1 VKTPEALTRRRHI
14 GLWLAGWSVMLLL
27 TVLIG
32 GITRL
37 TDSGLSITEWRP
49 VAGVIPPLSQ
59 EAWTTEFAKYQAIPE
74 YQQVYPDMTLDG
86 FKRIYLWEYGHRLW
100 ARLVGL
106 AFALPLLVFL
116 ARGWLTPPYRARL
129 VLLLALTGAQGALGW
144 YMVKSGL
151 AMRTDVSQ
159 YRLAA
164 HLALALVIYA
174 VAVWTAS
181 ELLTSTSAPGS
192 GSGGARVR
200 SAGMALTALAFA
212 TAISGAFVAGL
223 DAGKAYSTFPLMG
236 GRLVP
241 AGYAQLDPWYRNLF
255 EHVPAVQFNH
265 RLLGIVLLLAALL
278 LWNYARRVAL
288 PDRARRLAR
297 ALPLV
302 VLTQV
307 GLGITTLLLGVPVAV
322 AVVHQG
328 GAVMVLT
335 TAILLTQSLS
345 ATPRPG
351 TLRPTSP

>member
-1 VKTPEALTRRRHI
+1 MASSADAPRIRRRI
-14 GLWLAGWSVMLLL
+14 GVWLAAWSVMLLL

-32 GITRL
+32 GLTRL
-37 TDSGLSITEWRP
+37 TDAGLSITEWRP
-49 VAGVIPPLSQ
+49 VAGVIPPFSQ
-59 EAWTTEFAKYQAIPE
+59 DAWDAEFARYQAIPE
-74 YQQVYPDMTLDG
+74 YRQVYPDMTLDG

-106 AFALPLLVFL
+106 AFAVPLLVFL
-116 ARGWLTPPYRARL
+116 ARGWLQPPYRSRL
-129 VLLLALTGAQGALGW
+129 LLLLALTGAQGAMGW

-151 AMRTDVSQ
+151 AVRTDVSQ

-174 VAVWTAS
+174 ITVWTAS
-181 ELLTSTSAPGS
+181 ELLAGAPERGPGGS
-192 GSGGARVR
+192 RVR
-200 SAGMALTALAFA
+200 SGAAALTALAFV

-223 DAGKAYSTFPLMG
+223 DAGKAYNTFPLMG

-265 RLLGIVLLLAALL
+265 RLLGTVLVLAAVF
-278 LWNYARRVAL
+278 LWGYARRVAL
-288 PDRARRLAR
+288 PPRARRLAG

-302 VLTQV
+302 VLAQA

-328 GAVMVLT
+328 GAVLVLT
-335 TAILLTQSLS
+335 TALLLTQSL
-345 ATPRPG
+345 APPRISG
-351 TLRPTSP
+351 